1 MVGKIDVIRLFG
13 YTSCSLSKSQA
24 LNFAWEK
31 PETGHTKVL
40 FHIKWINPYQNYF
53 LDGGAYDYEQEV
65 LLMDGAALKVESV
78 AEIKED
84 KKVVYTLI
92 TLRRDY

>member
-1 MVGKIDVIRLFG
+1 MVGKNDYIRLFG
-13 YTSCSLSKSQA
+13 YTSCSLARSQA

-40 FHIKWINPYQNYF
+40 FHIKWNWPLQNYF

-65 LLMDGAALKVESV
+65 LLYDGVELKVESV

-84 KKVVYTLI
+84 DKVAYTLI
-92 TLRRDY
+92 TLRRI

>member
-1 MVGKIDVIRLFG
+1 MVGKDYRIRLFG
-13 YTSCSLSKSQA
+13 YTSCSLAKSQA

-40 FHIKWINPYQNYF
+40 FHIKWNDTYKNYF

-65 LLMDGAALKVESV
+65 LL
-78 AEIKED
+78 
-84 KKVVYTLI
+84 
-92 TLRRDY
+92 